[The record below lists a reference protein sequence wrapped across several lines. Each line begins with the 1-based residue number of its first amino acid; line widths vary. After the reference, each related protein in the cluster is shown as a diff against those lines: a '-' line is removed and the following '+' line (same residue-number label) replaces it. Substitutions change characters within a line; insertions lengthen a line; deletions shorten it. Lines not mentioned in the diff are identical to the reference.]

1 VWDAKSNIRDMEHW
15 TREKGG
21 WQATYTDLFCTK
33 AEFRGMFNHEL
44 LDRQRVRFDCEEA
57 FPEVYDKVG
66 GLWATAPLGPSLTRN
81 ILSPSPHQQTPHHH
95 TTTITISQSPLLGEA
110 GSRDRGS

>member
-1 VWDAKSNIRDMEHW
+1 VKEGKVWDAKSNIRDMEHW

-44 LDRQRVRFDCEEA
+44 LDKQRARFGCEEA
-57 FPEVYDKVG
+57 FPEVYDKVCG
-66 GLWATAPLGPSLTRN
+66 FYTTAPVIPSSNAKPPSLLLLATT
-81 ILSPSPHQQTPHHH
+81 LLPPPTHHH
-95 TTTITISQSPLLGEA
+95 HYYYP
-110 GSRDRGS
+110 R